1 MLEFFHMH
9 SAVVTQPSFNSRRFS
24 GINPYALG
32 FAMMRD
38 IQRICE
44 EPEEEDEEWF
54 PDIAGCGNSYD
65 VLKMA
70 WADYR
75 DESFILQFLSP
86 RVMRD
91 FRMFSIEDQA
101 EQPVMEVK
109 AIHNNRGYRQ
119 IRKELA
125 RQYDVAYQ
133 DPDIQVIDADLS
145 GNRRLIL
152 SHKVRDGILM
162 DKTEC
167 DRTLQYLAQL
177 WGYRVRLLEVDSQTG
192 KTLKTHDALPMP

>member
-1 MLEFFHMH
+1 
-9 SAVVTQPSFNSRRFS
+9 
-24 GINPYALG
+24 
-32 FAMMRD
+32 MR
-38 IQRICE
+38 E
-44 EPEEEDEEWF
+44 
-54 PDIAGCGNSYD
+54 
-65 VLKMA
+65 
-70 WADYR
+70 
-75 DESFILQFLSP
+75 
-86 RVMRD
+86 

-101 EQPVMEVK
+101 EQSVLEVK

-119 IRKELA
+119 VRKELA
-125 RQYDVAYQ
+125 RQYDVAHQ

-177 WGYRVRLLEVDSQTG
+177 WGYRVRLLEVDSLTG